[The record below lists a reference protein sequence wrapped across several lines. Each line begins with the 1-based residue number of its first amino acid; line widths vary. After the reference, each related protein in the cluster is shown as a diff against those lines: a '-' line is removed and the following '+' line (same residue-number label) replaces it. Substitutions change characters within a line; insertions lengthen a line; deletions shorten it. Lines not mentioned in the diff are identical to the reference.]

1 MNKEKD
7 EIVNSRRKFL
17 QRTLA
22 VLPVTVISG
31 GAITQAIAADGIK
44 KEGDFV
50 YQYVPIFFNNEEWRF
65 IISATDRLIPQDDN
79 GPGAVSEGVPI
90 YIDKQMELPYGHGSL
105 WYMQPP
111 FEQTIPE
118 LGYQTNLVPRDIYRR
133 GIKASDQYCL
143 NRYQKKF
150 SDLDIHDQEIVLHD
164 LESGQISLTDISS
177 KLFFSQLLENTK
189 EGYLADPIHGGN
201 RTQASWKMIGFPGAR
216 ADYVQ
221 VIDNPNTHYPLGPVS
236 ISGKNG
242 A

>member
-1 MNKEKD
+1 MKKKEG
-7 EIVNSRRKFL
+7 EIANSRRKFL

-22 VLPVTVISG
+22 ILPVTAISG
-31 GAITQAIAADGIK
+31 TAIAKSVASDEIK
-44 KEGDFV
+44 KQENFV
-50 YQYVPIFFNNEEWRF
+50 YQYVAQFFNHDEWRF
-65 IISATDRLIPQDDN
+65 IISATDRLIPQDEN
-79 GPGAVSEGVPI
+79 GPGAVSEGVPL
-90 YIDKQMELPYGHGSL
+90 YIDKQMELPYGYGSL

-111 FEQTIPE
+111 FEETIPE

-133 GIKASDQYCL
+133 GINATDKYCL
-143 NRYQKKF
+143 DNYKKKF
-150 SDLDIHDQEIVLHD
+150 SDLDHQQQEAVLHD
-164 LESGQISLTDISS
+164 LESGHIKLGDISS

-221 VIDNPNTHYPLGPVS
+221 VMENPNTHYPLGPVS
-236 ISGKNG
+236 IAGKNG

>member
-1 MNKEKD
+1 MKNKEG
-7 EIVNSRRKFL
+7 EIANSRRKFL

-22 VLPVTVISG
+22 ILPVTAISG
-31 GAITQAIAADGIK
+31 TAIAKAVSSEEIK
-44 KEGDFV
+44 KEENFV

-65 IISATDRLIPQDDN
+65 IIAATDRLIPEDDN
-79 GPGAVSEGVPI
+79 GPGAVSEGVPL

-133 GIKASDQYCL
+133 GIKAVNDYCL
-143 NRYQKKF
+143 NQYKMKF
-150 SDLDIHDQEIVLHD
+150 AELTLSDQEAILHD
-164 LESGQISLTDISS
+164 LESGHINLTDISS

-216 ADYVQ
+216 ADFVQ
-221 VIDNPNTHYPLGPVS
+221 VLDNPNTHYPLGPVS

>member
-1 MNKEKD
+1 MKKEEG

-17 QRTLA
+17 QRSLA
-22 VLPVTVISG
+22 ILPVTALSGTVIAKSVS
-31 GAITQAIAADGIK
+31 AAEK
-44 KEGDFV
+44 NKEDEFV
-50 YQYVPIFFNNEEWRF
+50 YQYVPIFFNHEEWRF

-79 GPGAVSEGVPI
+79 GPGAVSEGVPV
-90 YIDKQMELPYGHGSL
+90 YIDKQMELPYGHGAL

-133 GIKASDQYCL
+133 GIKATEQYCQQK
-143 NRYQKKF
+143 YQKKF
-150 SDLDIHDQEIVLHD
+150 ADLENAEREGVLHA
-164 LESGQISLTDISS
+164 LEAGHIQLADISS
-177 KLFFSQLLENTK
+177 KLFFGQLLENTK

-216 ADYVQ
+216 ADFVQ
-221 VIDNPNTHYPLGPVS
+221 VMDNPNTHYPLGPVS